1 MGEGVAI
8 DVAEIDPGTFT
19 GLVIKPKNES
29 VQTTTQF
36 EVSYTTAHKL
46 EHPAKMQIVMGDGLT
61 LPPNTN
67 NYQVLMVT
75 D

>member
-29 VQTTTQF
+29 VQTTT
-36 EVSYTTAHKL
+36 
-46 EHPAKMQIVMGDGLT
+46 
-61 LPPNTN
+61 
-67 NYQVLMVT
+67 
-75 D
+75 